1 MRGKLV
7 DIVVWVVGLRITPA
21 GAGKTAA
28 SVCRAFC
35 FQDHP
40 RRCGENS
47 RVQIIAHSTRG
58 SPPQVRGKL
67 YVLIRGLPLPRITPA
82 GAGKTTR
89 GAAKRLTAK
98 DHPRRC
104 GENRCRCLRLQHI
117 NGSPPQV
124 RGKRGIHC
132 IIPNSNGI
140 TPAGAGK
147 TKNLALVKLDS
158 WDHPRRCGENLLLPL
173 RGPSSVG
180 SPPQVRGKRHLI
192 ILNFLYFGIT
202 PAGAGKTIV
211 RFAYMGRGQ
220 DHPRRCGENNGNIA
234 SRFIFRGS
242 PPQVRGKHSMFRRQR

>member
-1 MRGKLV
+1 M
-7 DIVVWVVGLRITPA
+7 
-21 GAGKTAA
+21 
-28 SVCRAFC
+28 
-35 FQDHP
+35 
-40 RRCGENS
+40 
-47 RVQIIAHSTRG
+47 
-58 SPPQVRGKL
+58 
-67 YVLIRGLPLPRITPA
+67 
-82 GAGKTTR
+82 
-89 GAAKRLTAK
+89 
-98 DHPRRC
+98 
-104 GENRCRCLRLQHI
+104 
-117 NGSPPQV
+117 

-220 DHPRRCGENNGNIA
+220 DHPRRCGENFAGNMFKITLRGITPAGAGKTMATSQADLYSEDHPRRCGENIVCFAVNGD
-234 SRFIFRGS
+234 FMGS
-242 PPQVRGKHSMFRRQR
+242 PPQVRGKQLYAKYISCKPRITPAGAGKTQLPRLQELMLKDHPRRCGEN